1 MRAGVPHCN
10 TRGRPA
16 NIVHCMGIS
25 IARADLRQFSR
36 ECSDGWGEGDTS
48 RRGQARRSY
57 AAHASGAHLAFGRV
71 SHSRVLSSLP
81 GNSAFSV
88 FIFSITS

>member
-36 ECSDGWGEGDTS
+36 ECSDGW
-48 RRGQARRSY
+48 RGRHKPPRQARRSY
-57 AAHASGAHLAFGRV
+57 AARASGAHLAFGRA

-81 GNSAFSV
+81 GNSAFSA

>member
-36 ECSDGWGEGDTS
+36 ECSDRWRGRHKPRPGTAYLRGPRVGRSSRLRAGVAFEGFK
-48 RRGQARRSY
+48 
-57 AAHASGAHLAFGRV
+57 LAPGK
-71 SHSRVLSSLP
+71 LS
-81 GNSAFSV
+81 F
-88 FIFSITS
+88 